1 MTFLIPLVLRYV
13 PYLIAAV
20 VLFGGVAYVKYRAE
34 HWCNTICTDF
44 REKYADADRR
54 VQEAQ
59 KRAADLA
66 LLWAA
71 EVDKTEAK
79 NREAERERAEKFAAL
94 ASRAKALSPRPV
106 PISPDLDGL
115 WRDTVRQ
122 ANAARSSAE
131 REAGANPVSEST
143 YSEAELAEWF
153 VASAAAYAD
162 AYGQW
167 KSCVQHYEN
176 MQRSDAQP

>member
-20 VLFGGVAYVKYRAE
+20 VLFGGLAYAKHRIWS
-34 HWCNTICTDF
+34 WCNTACVEQTERADTA
-44 REKYADADRR
+44 EKLLADAR
-54 VQEAQ
+54 

-122 ANAARSSAE
+122 ANAARASAE
-131 REAGANPVSEST
+131 REAPANPVSEST

-167 KSCVQHYEN
+167 KACVQHYEA
-176 MQRSDAQP
+176 MRQQ